1 MSRTSPIL
9 VLMLA
14 AAPIAAEA
22 DSTATATARREVRI
36 ARRAAPVAIDGQITD
51 QAWQAAPVIDGFRQR
66 DPNEGSPA
74 SQPTEVRLLYDD
86 EALYVAARLHDARA
100 DSIVKQLTRRD
111 AMSRSDYFQV
121 YVDPYYDR
129 RSGFYFGVNSAGTLY
144 DGTIYNDGW
153 TDNSWDGVWEGRAR
167 VDDQGWT
174 CEMRI
179 PFSQLRFAQTE
190 PQRWGINFYRSM
202 GRGFEDD
209 YLVFQ
214 PKTESGFVSRFP
226 TLVGL
231 DGVTPGSALEI
242 VPYATSKGEFLSV
255 SPAHPF
261 NDGSR
266 WNANAGGDLRM
277 ALGQK
282 LTLNATVN
290 PDFGQVEVDPAV
302 VNLSDV
308 ETFFPE
314 KRPFFVEGSAIFD
327 AGEQGASDYWNF
339 SWEQPTFF
347 YSRRIGDAP
356 QGAIPDDIEY
366 QDVPNGTTILGA
378 AKVSGKLGGGNFGT
392 LHTLTAR
399 ESADLWDAGALS
411 GFEQEVEPLSYY
423 GVARHLKEFPERRHG
438 LGFIT
443 TLAARDF
450 EDERLEDQFNRASL
464 TGVIDGWHFL
474 DSNKAWVLSG
484 WAGGS
489 YVDGTEARIADLQA
503 SPRRYYQRP
512 DAESY
517 AMDSSR
523 TSLAGGGARL
533 WLNKEKGNWMH
544 NSAVGFLSPGLE
556 INDMGFM
563 NRADI
568 INGHAT
574 FGYNWTK
581 PTKHVR
587 HHNLVGAVYAGSNFD
602 GDVTDLGIWGRKFW
616 WWHNNW
622 VTELRAEFNPET
634 VNPRRSRGGPL
645 MLNAPGWQFGSFF
658 DTEGGRVRYYYV
670 SANGST
676 RPDENS
682 WSWYVEPGI
691 HYKPISNVFFQLG
704 PSLSQSRDG
713 AFPFAT
719 IDDPAAAATFGRRY
733 VFSQLDQT
741 TLAINLRINVS
752 FTPAMSL
759 QFFGQPLISTADYA
773 DLRELA
779 RPKSLDF
786 LAQGDPAAGAWTFD
800 PVTKEFDPDGP
811 GPAAAQDSED
821 FNFKSFRGNAV
832 FRWEYRPGSTFFLVW
847 TQQRTDVEGDSDFD
861 LDHSLDRLIE
871 ADDDNIFL
879 AKLTWYLSR

>member
-1 MSRTSPIL
+1 MRRSSPIL
-9 VLMLA
+9 ALVLA
-14 AAPIAAEA
+14 AFPLAAEA
-22 DSTATATARREVRI
+22 DSTSVAVAEVRTK
-36 ARRAAPVAIDGQITD
+36 RRDGPIAIDGLLND
-51 QAWQAAPVIDGFRQR
+51 GAWQTAPVVGGFRQR
-66 DPNEGSPA
+66 DPNEGAPA
-74 SQPTEVRLLYDD
+74 SQDTEVRVLYDD

-100 DSIVKQLTRRD
+100 DSIVRQLTRRD
-111 AMSRSDYFQV
+111 GQSRSDYFQV
-121 YVDPYYDR
+121 YLDPYYDR
-129 RSGFYFGVNSAGTLY
+129 RSGFYFGVNSAGTLS

-167 VDDQGWT
+167 VDEQGWT

-179 PFSQLRFAQTE
+179 PFSQLRFADAE

-231 DGVTPGSALEI
+231 EGVSPGMALEI
-242 VPYATSKGEFLSV
+242 VPYVTSKGEFLAV
-255 SPAHPF
+255 SPDDPF

-266 WNANAGGDLRM
+266 WTANGGGDLRM

-282 LTLNATVN
+282 LTLNGTIN

-314 KRPFFVEGSAIFD
+314 KRPFFVEGSSIFD
-327 AGEQGASDYWNF
+327 AGAQGASDYWSFN
-339 SWEQPTFF
+339 WEQPTFF

-356 QGAIPDDIEY
+356 QGSIPGTVPY
-366 QDVPNGTTILGA
+366 MDVPGGTTILGA

-392 LHTLTAR
+392 LHAVTAR
-399 ESADLWDAGALS
+399 EHADLWDS
-411 GFEQEVEPLSYY
+411 GLGGSYEQEVEPLTYY

-438 LGFIT
+438 LGFLG

-450 EDERLEDQFNRASL
+450 DDPRLEDEFNDLS
-464 TGVIDGWHFL
+464 TVGVLDGWHYL
-474 DSNKAWVLSG
+474 DDGKVWVLSG

-489 YVDGTEARIADLQA
+489 YVHGNESRMADLQA

-512 DAESY
+512 DATSFS
-517 AMDSSR
+517 MDSSR
-523 TSLAGGGARL
+523 TSLTGAGGRV
-533 WLNKEKGNWMH
+533 WLNKEKGNWLT
-544 NSAVGFLSPGLE
+544 NAGFGVLSPGLE

-563 NRADI
+563 NRADVV
-568 INGHAT
+568 NGHFG
-574 FGYNWTK
+574 FGYKWTK
-581 PTKHVR
+581 PSKHIR
-587 HHNLVGAVYAGSNFD
+587 HHNLIGAVYAGSNFD
-602 GDVTDLGIWGRKFW
+602 GDLTDLGYWAKKFW

-622 VTELRAEFNPET
+622 VTEISATYNPET

-645 MLNAPGWQFGSFF
+645 MLNAPGGDASFFF

-670 SANGST
+670 SANGSS

-691 HYKPISNVFFQLG
+691 HYKPVPNVFFQLG
-704 PSLSQSRDG
+704 PSLSQARDG
-713 AFPFAT
+713 AFYFST
-719 IDDPAAAATFGRRY
+719 LDDPTNTATYGKRY
-733 VFSQLDQT
+733 IFSQLDQT
-741 TLAINLRINVS
+741 TLAVNLRLNVS

-759 QFFGQPLISTADYA
+759 QFFGQPLFSTADY
-773 DLRELA
+773 DDVRELA

-786 LAQGDPAAGAWTFD
+786 LREGDPNAGAWTFD
-800 PVTKEFDPDGP
+800 PDTKEFDPDGA
-811 GPAAAQDSED
+811 GPEPAYSQD

-832 FRWEYRPGSTFFLVW
+832 FRWEYRPGSTLFLVW
-847 TQQRTDVEGDSDFD
+847 TQERTDVEGHSDFD
-861 LDHSLDRLIE
+861 FEDSFQRLAD

>member
-1 MSRTSPIL
+1 MSRPSP
-9 VLMLA
+9 VLALLLA
-14 AAPIAAEA
+14 AVPIAARA
-22 DSTATATARREVRI
+22 DSTTTAPRPAEVRI
-36 ARRAAPVAIDGQITD
+36 ARRAAEVTIDGRITD
-51 QAWQAAPVIDGFRQR
+51 PAWEAAPVIGGFLQR
-66 DPNEGSPA
+66 DPNEGAPA
-74 SQPTEVRLLYDD
+74 RQRTEVRLLYDD

-111 AMSRSDYFQV
+111 AQSRSDYFQV
-121 YVDPYYDR
+121 YLDPYYDR

-144 DGTIYNDGW
+144 DGTLYNDGW
-153 TDNSWDGVWEGRAR
+153 SDNSWDGVWEGRAR

-174 CEMRI
+174 CEMKI
-179 PFSQLRFAQTE
+179 PFSQLRFAAAE

-231 DGVTPGSALEI
+231 DGVSPGAAIEI
-242 VPYATSKGEFLSV
+242 VPYVTSKGEFLQV
-255 SPAHPF
+255 APDDPF
-261 NDGSR
+261 NNGSR
-266 WNANAGGDLRM
+266 WNANGGGDLRM

-314 KRPFFVEGSAIFD
+314 KRPFFVEGSSIFD
-327 AGEQGASDYWNF
+327 AGAQGASDYWNF
-339 SWEQPTFF
+339 NWEQPTFF

-356 QGAIPDDIEY
+356 QGSISDDIEFR
-366 QDVPNGTTILGA
+366 DVPNGTTILGA

-399 ESADLWDAGALS
+399 EHADLWDAGAPT

-438 LGFIT
+438 LGFLGT
-443 TLAARDF
+443 VAARNFD
-450 EDERLEDQFNRASL
+450 DPQLENEFNRASAV
-464 TGVIDGWHFL
+464 GIVDGWHFL
-474 DSNKAWVLSG
+474 DAGKVWVLSG

-489 YVDGTEARIADLQA
+489 YVNGNEARIADLQA

-512 DAESY
+512 DATSFE
-517 AMDSSR
+517 MDSSR
-523 TSLAGGGARL
+523 TSLTGGGGRV
-533 WLNKEKGNWMH
+533 WLNKEKGNWLT
-544 NSAVGFLSPGLE
+544 NAGLGALSPGLE

-563 NRADI
+563 NRADV
-568 INGHAT
+568 INGHVG

-581 PTKHVR
+581 PSKHIR
-587 HHNLVGAVYAGSNFD
+587 HHNLIGAVYASSNFD
-602 GDVTDLGIWGRKFW
+602 GDLTDLGYWAKKFW

-622 VTELRAEFNPET
+622 VTEISGEYTPET

-645 MLNAPGWQFGSFF
+645 MLNAPGADFRYFM
-658 DTEGGRVRYYYV
+658 DTEGGRVRYYYL

-704 PSLSQSRDG
+704 PSFEKSRDG
-713 AFPFAT
+713 AFYFAT
-719 IDDPAAAATFGRRY
+719 LDDPTNTATFGRRY
-733 VFSQLDQT
+733 VFSQLEQT
-741 TLAINLRINVS
+741 TLAINLRLNVS
-752 FTPAMSL
+752 FSPAMSL
-759 QFFGQPLISTADYA
+759 QFFGQPLISTADYT
-773 DLRELA
+773 DVRELA
-779 RPKSLDF
+779 RPRSLDF
-786 LAQGDPAAGAWTFD
+786 LAQGDPAAGSWTFD

-811 GPAAAQDSED
+811 GPEDAYSQD

-832 FRWEYRPGSTFFLVW
+832 FRWEYRPGSTLFLVW
-847 TQQRTDVEGDSDFD
+847 TQQRTDVEDHSDFD
-861 LDHSLDRLIE
+861 FNDSMNRL
-871 ADDDNIFL
+871 ADADSDNIFL